1 MFWIPRPRSIFAHA
15 IFGWEFLTALYF
27 LIKDNKYN
35 NLLFFMI
42 SGPDLKYLLNKN
54 GMNNVLV
61 EVTRGQKCEK
71 TLGKFSKK

>member
-1 MFWIPRPRSIFAHA
+1 
-15 IFGWEFLTALYF
+15 
-27 LIKDNKYN
+27 
-35 NLLFFMI
+35 MI

-71 TLGKFSKK
+71 TLGKSSKK